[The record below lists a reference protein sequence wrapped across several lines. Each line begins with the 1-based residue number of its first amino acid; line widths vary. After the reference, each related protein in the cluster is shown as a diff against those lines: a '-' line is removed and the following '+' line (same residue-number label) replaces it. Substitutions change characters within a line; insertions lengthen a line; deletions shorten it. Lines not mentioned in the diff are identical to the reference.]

1 MNETVRRK
9 NKQTCGP
16 GGPGGP
22 IEPVKPMGPGGPA
35 KSANYYCK
43 KR

>member
-1 MNETVRRK
+1 MKFLIENSLLK

-22 IEPVKPMGPGGPA
+22 IEPIKPMGPGGPP
-35 KSANYYCK
+35 K
-43 KR
+43 